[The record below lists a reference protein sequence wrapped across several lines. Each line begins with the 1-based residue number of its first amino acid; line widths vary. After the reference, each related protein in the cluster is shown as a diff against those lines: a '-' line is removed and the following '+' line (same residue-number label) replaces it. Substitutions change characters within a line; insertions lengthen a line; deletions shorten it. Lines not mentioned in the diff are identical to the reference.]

1 MEIATDWKKQ
11 GDNIQTLQKTLEENE
26 GRAVKRHQAMAQ
38 TIAGCLQHSA
48 AYIQQAGSEEQEE
61 EVHVL
66 HEGRREDEGIQ
77 QSAGA
82 GCQVDGEEDVH
93 KEDEVDELTR
103 VMSHQPSFR
112 HKNTKAS
119 DLIDIY
125 SEYYGLGG
133 FEGVP
138 IMGGINGLEKKYK
151 NAWRGLYISADN
163 VFFSRLKSM
172 VASLAGHAGEEEG
185 VLSESLRL
193 KAAEWQPLLSK
204 GGLAGCHKTLQEL
217 GLILKKGSRARS
229 VSASS

>member
-1 MEIATDWKKQ
+1 M
-11 GDNIQTLQKTLEENE
+11 
-26 GRAVKRHQAMAQ
+26 
-38 TIAGCLQHSA
+38 
-48 AYIQQAGSEEQEE
+48 
-61 EVHVL
+61 
-66 HEGRREDEGIQ
+66 
-77 QSAGA
+77 
-82 GCQVDGEEDVH
+82 
-93 KEDEVDELTR
+93 
-103 VMSHQPSFR
+103 
-112 HKNTKAS
+112 
-119 DLIDIY
+119 DIY
-125 SEYYGLGG
+125 FEYYGLGG

-204 GGLAGCHKTLQEL
+204 GGLAGCHQKLQEL